1 MLHLPRPTHV
11 HGTLGA
17 QEKEWSFKKDFIK
30 DMIFKLN
37 ILIES
42 GRTFEIEGKALA
54 KIRRN
59 AIESHIKGNINRYM

>member
-1 MLHLPRPTHV
+1 M
-11 HGTLGA
+11 GA
-17 QEKEWSFKKDFIK
+17 QKKEWSFKKDFIK

-42 GRTFEIEGKALA
+42 GRIFEIEGKALA
-54 KIRRN
+54 KIRKH